1 MLDRDSKIAV
11 SKGETEKRRWRGGA
25 GREGKGGGGRRNAK
39 KKGK

>member
-1 MLDRDSKIAV
+1 MFDRDSKIAG

-25 GREGKGGGGRRNAK
+25 GWEGKEVGGRRNAK

>member
-1 MLDRDSKIAV
+1 MLDRDSKIAW

-25 GREGKGGGGRRNAK
+25 GREGKGVGGRRNAK

>member
-1 MLDRDSKIAV
+1 MFDRDSKIAG

-25 GREGKGGGGRRNAK
+25 GREGKGVRGRKNAK